1 MPLQVET
8 EFLDT
13 YSRHILIVRTHGLGI
28 IGETLNIMRRFNY
41 LAAICLFSLIARSID
56 AAPRNVVMFVVDDQG
71 LDAGCY
77 GNQVIQ
83 TPNLDLLAR
92 DGTRF
97 TNAFCTTASC
107 SASRSVILSGLQNHA
122 NGQYGH
128 MHSYNN
134 FHSHTTVRSLPRL
147 LSESGYRTA
156 SVGKYHVQPESVYH
170 FDQYLK
176 GNQGGARNPVS
187 MANISESFIRR
198 DATQPF
204 FLYFCTS
211 DPHRGGGYAS
221 ELPFGPN
228 FFGNNQAYDGVT
240 EVVYSPNDVIVPPY
254 LPDTPECR
262 SELAQYYQSV
272 SRIDQGLGR
281 LVEILKNAGQYENTM
296 ILYLSDNGIAFPG
309 AKTTLYD
316 PGMNLP
322 LVIRTPNQERRNL
335 TTNAMVS
342 WVDLTPTILDFAGID
357 PSSVKQGNKPYTFHG
372 RSFLDLLS
380 TSNPRGWNVVY
391 ASHTFHEITM
401 YYPMRVIRTK
411 RYKYIL
417 NLAHQLPYPFASDLY
432 ASPTWQGII
441 KDGRKKYGKRDVSAY
456 LNRPRHEL
464 YNIEADPDEVVNLA
478 ENPEFSKT
486 LESLQSQLKDYQ
498 TKTKDPWIVKYEY
511 E

>member
-1 MPLQVET
+1 MIRIT
-8 EFLDT
+8 
-13 YSRHILIVRTHGLGI
+13 SILA
-28 IGETLNIMRRFNY
+28 
-41 LAAICLFSLIARSID
+41 LALVLSLSNRVYG
-56 AAPRNVVMFVVDDQG
+56 APKNVVMFVVDDQG

-77 GNQVIQ
+77 GNPVIQ
-83 TPNLDLLAR
+83 TPNLDQLAQE
-92 DGTRF
+92 GTRF

-134 FHSHTTVRSLPRL
+134 FHSHTNIRTLPVI

-156 SVGKYHVQPESVYH
+156 SVGKYHVQPEAVYH

-176 GNQGGARNPVS
+176 GNQGGSRNPVS
-187 MANISESFIRR
+187 MANLSESFIRQ
-198 DATQPF
+198 DSDQPF

-211 DPHRGGGYAS
+211 DPHRGGGYATD
-221 ELPFGPN
+221 LPFGPN
-228 FFGNNQAYDGVT
+228 YFGNNQTYEGVT
-240 EVVYSPNDVIVPPY
+240 EVTYQPDDVIVPSY

-262 SELAQYYQSV
+262 AELGQYYQSV

-281 LVEILKNAGQYENTM
+281 LIEILKEANQYENTL

-322 LVIRTPNQERRNL
+322 LIVRSPDQTQRNL

-342 WVDLTPTILDFAGID
+342 WVDLTPTILDYAGID
-357 PSSVKQGNKPYTFHG
+357 LIQEKGNATPYRFHG
-372 RSFLDLLS
+372 RSFLDTLS
-380 TSNPRGWNVVY
+380 ELNPKGWNVVY

-417 NLAHQLPYPFASDLY
+417 NLAHQLPYPFASDLH
-432 ASPTWQGII
+432 AAPTWQGII
-441 KDGRKKYGKRDVSAY
+441 KSGAKKYGQRDVSAY
-456 LNRPRHEL
+456 LQRPRHEL
-464 YNIEADPDEVVNLA
+464 YNVEADPHEIVNLA
-478 ENPEFSKT
+478 DNPEFSNT
-486 LESLQSQLKDYQ
+486 LKSLQSQLKTFQ
-498 TKTKDPWIVKYEY
+498 EETRDPWIVKYKY

>member
-1 MPLQVET
+1 
-8 EFLDT
+8 
-13 YSRHILIVRTHGLGI
+13 
-28 IGETLNIMRRFNY
+28 
-41 LAAICLFSLIARSID
+41 
-56 AAPRNVVMFVVDDQG
+56 VVLFVVDDQG

-77 GNQVIQ
+77 GNPVIQ
-83 TPNLDLLAR
+83 TPNLDQLSR
-92 DGTRF
+92 EGTRF

-122 NGQYGH
+122 TGQYGH

-134 FHSHTTVRSLPRL
+134 FHSHMNLRTLPVI

-156 SVGKYHVQPESVYH
+156 SVGKYHVQPEAVYH

-176 GNQGGARNPVS
+176 GNQGGSRNPVS
-187 MANISESFIRR
+187 MANLSESFIRQ
-198 DATQPF
+198 DSDQPF

-211 DPHRGGGYAS
+211 DPHRGGGYATD
-221 ELPFGPN
+221 LPFGPN
-228 FFGNNQAYDGVT
+228 YFGNNQAYDGVT
-240 EVVYSPNDVIVPPY
+240 EVTYQPEDVIVPAF

-262 SELAQYYQSV
+262 AELAQYYQSV

-281 LVEILKNAGQYENTM
+281 LIEILKEANQYENTL

-322 LVIRTPNQERRNL
+322 LIVRSPDQAKRNL

-357 PSSVKQGNKPYTFHG
+357 PNQKRANGTPYRFHG
-372 RSFLDLLS
+372 RSFLDHLS
-380 TSNPRGWNVVY
+380 HPNPSGWDVVY

-417 NLAHQLPYPFASDLY
+417 NLAHQLPYPFASDLH
-432 ASPTWQGII
+432 AAPTWQGII
-441 KDGRKKYGKRDVSAY
+441 KSGAKKYGQRDVSAY
-456 LNRPRHEL
+456 LQRPRHEL
-464 YNIEADPDEVVNLA
+464 YNVEADPHEIVNLA
-478 ENPEFSKT
+478 DNPEFSKT
-486 LESLQSQLKDYQ
+486 LQSLQSRLKTFQ
-498 TKTKDPWIVKYEY
+498 EETRDPWIVKYKY

>member
-1 MPLQVET
+1 MIRIIPLLALGLALSFSIQ
-8 EFLDT
+8 
-13 YSRHILIVRTHGLGI
+13 SHG
-28 IGETLNIMRRFNY
+28 
-41 LAAICLFSLIARSID
+41 AQK
-56 AAPRNVVMFVVDDQG
+56 NVVMFVVDDQG

-77 GNQVIQ
+77 GNPVIQ
-83 TPNLDLLAR
+83 TPNLDQLAR
-92 DGTRF
+92 EGTRF

-134 FHSHTTVRSLPRL
+134 FHSHTNIRTLPVL

-156 SVGKYHVQPESVYH
+156 SVGKYHVQPEAVYH

-176 GNQGGARNPVS
+176 GNQGGSRNPVS
-187 MANISESFIRR
+187 MADLSESFIRQ
-198 DATQPF
+198 DSDQPF

-211 DPHRGGGYAS
+211 DPHRGGGYATN
-221 ELPFGPN
+221 LPFGPN
-228 FFGNNQAYDGVT
+228 YFGNNQAYDGVT
-240 EVVYSPNDVIVPPY
+240 EITYQPEDVIVPPF
-254 LPDTPECR
+254 LPDSPECR
-262 SELAQYYQSV
+262 AELAQYYQSV

-281 LVEILKNAGQYENTM
+281 LIEILKEANQYENTL

-322 LVIRTPNQERRNL
+322 LIVRSPDQTKRNL
-335 TTNAMVS
+335 ETNAMVS

-357 PSSVKQGNKPYTFHG
+357 LNQKKANGTPYRFHG
-372 RSFLDLLS
+372 KSFLDHLS
-380 TSNPRGWNVVY
+380 HPNPKGWDVVY

-417 NLAHQLPYPFASDLY
+417 NLAHQLPYPFASDLH
-432 ASPTWQGII
+432 AAPTWQGII
-441 KDGRKKYGKRDVSAY
+441 KSGAKKYGQRDVSAY
-456 LNRPRHEL
+456 LQRPRHEL
-464 YNIEADPDEVVNLA
+464 YNVEADPHEIVNLA
-478 ENPEFSKT
+478 ENPEFTKT
-486 LESLQSQLKDYQ
+486 LESLQTRLKTFQ
-498 TKTKDPWIVKYEY
+498 EKTRDPWIVKYQY